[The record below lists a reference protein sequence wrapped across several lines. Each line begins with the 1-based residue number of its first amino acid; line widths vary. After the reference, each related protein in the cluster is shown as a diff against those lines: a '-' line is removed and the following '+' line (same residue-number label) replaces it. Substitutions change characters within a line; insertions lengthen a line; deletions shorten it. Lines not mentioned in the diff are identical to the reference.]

1 MPKAEADI
9 EDQIRA
15 KISELELLIDELRK
29 HSPINVEA
37 KDELATSIDRLA
49 TDLWEISDESQT
61 AEYWEEGK
69 YTGQ

>member
-1 MPKAEADI
+1 MTKAETDI

-15 KISELELLIDELRK
+15 KISELELLIDNLRK

-37 KDELATSIDRLA
+37 KDELATGIDRLA
-49 TDLWEISDESQT
+49 TDLWEISDKSQT